1 MKSNPKIKSKV
12 FFAYFVFIISLSCSE
27 DKEISR
33 EFSICDPENPVV
45 LVTVKNGEYW
55 ISGDDETKTYE
66 LSLRDT
72 LNWSEKSSRVS
83 FSIPGYKEKRGLCCF
98 RPCNL
103 PANLKSNT
111 LVRVSGNTYISKDN
125 FEKLRNNWDKPE
137 EPTNTPVSYDSALPF
152 RITEIE
158 VINK

>member
-1 MKSNPKIKSKV
+1 MKQKL
-12 FFAYFVFIISLSCSE
+12 IIIFSVITLVITLSCSDE
-27 DKEISR
+27 REEVPK

-55 ISGDDETKTYE
+55 ISGDDETKAYE

-103 PANLKSNT
+103 PSNLKSNT
-111 LVRVSGNTYISKDN
+111 LVRVSGNTYISKGN
-125 FEKLRNNWDKPE
+125 FEKLKNIWDKPE